1 MPIKDNISIVQ
12 QQLKQAAIQ
21 SGRTPEDIRLIAV
34 SKTKSTEM
42 ILQAL
47 AAGQIAFGENRVQEA
62 LGKIEALTENPLLEW
77 HLIGHLQ
84 KNKVKF
90 CPGKFQWIHTLD
102 STELAE
108 KLEARSAF
116 AQKKI
121 NVLLQVNLSREITK
135 SGLHDW
141 EDILQ
146 VSETILS
153 GKWLKLRGLMTI
165 PAPNIGET
173 STRKIYE
180 KLRVWR
186 DKLQQ
191 ELDSAEITE
200 LSMGMTADFH
210 WAIQEGA
217 TMIRVGSAIFGERNE
232 DMDCPTNM

>member
-34 SKTKSTEM
+34 SKTKSTEL

-165 PAPNIGET
+165 PTPNIGET
-173 STRKIYE
+173 PTRKIYE

-186 DKLQQ
+186 DKLKQ

>member
-1 MPIKDNISIVQ
+1 MSVKDNLALVQ
-12 QQLKQAAIQ
+12 QQITQAAIQ
-21 SGRTPEDIRLIAV
+21 SGRTPEEIQLIAV
-34 SKTKSTEM
+34 SKTKPVEL
-42 ILQAL
+42 IKEAL
-47 AAGQIAFGENRVQEA
+47 AAKQTAFGENRIQEA
-62 LGKIEALTENPLLEW
+62 HGKIEMLSNSPEIEW

-90 CPGKFQWIHTLD
+90 CPGNFQWIHTLD

-141 EDILQ
+141 EDILK

-173 STRKIYE
+173 PTRKIYE

-232 DMDCPTNM
+232 YMDCRTNI